1 MIDFRILP
9 VTPFQQNCTLLWCE
23 KTRKAVV
30 VDPGGEVNRIL
41 DAIGK
46 LGITVERILLTH
58 GHIDH
63 VGGAEA
69 LAKAFSPSVPI
80 EGPHREDA
88 FLLEGEYLPRQCSMF
103 GLPQVAGFTPSRWL
117 EDGDEIHFGSES
129 LQVLHAPGHTPG
141 HVVYFHAGARLA
153 LVGDVLFAGSIGR
166 TDFPRG
172 NHSTLIRS
180 IREHL
185 FPLGD
190 DVNFISGHGP
200 MSCFGD
206 ERASNPYV
214 ADGRF

>member
-23 KTRKAVV
+23 KTRKAAVI
-30 VDPGGEVNRIL
+30 DPGGDVDNICA
-41 DAIGK
+41 AIEK

-58 GHIDH
+58 GHVDH
-63 VGGAEA
+63 VGGALALAEA
-69 LAKAFSPSVPI
+69 LSPSVPI

-88 FLLEGEYLPRQCSMF
+88 FLIEGDYLPRQCTMYGF
-103 GLPQVAGFTPSRWL
+103 PQTAGFTPSRWF
-117 EDGDEIHFGSES
+117 EDGDEVPIGMET

-141 HVVYFHAGARLA
+141 HVVYFHAEARLA

-172 NHSTLIRS
+172 EHSVLIRS

-190 DVNFISGHGP
+190 DVNFIPGHGP
-200 MSCFGD
+200 MSRFGD
-206 ERASNPYV
+206 ERMYNPYV
-214 ADGRF
+214 SDDTV

>member
-23 KTRKAVV
+23 ATRKAVV
-30 VDPGGEVNRIL
+30 IDPGGEIERIL
-41 DAIGK
+41 AAIDQ
-46 LGITVERILLTH
+46 LGIEVERILLTH

-63 VGGAEA
+63 VGGAAPLAEA
-69 LAKAFSPSVPI
+69 LSIPI

-88 FLLEGEYLPRQCSMF
+88 FLIEGDYLPRQCARF
-103 GLPQVAGFTPSRWL
+103 GLPAVAGFTPSRWL
-117 EDGDEIHFGSES
+117 EDGDSVRVGDEH
-129 LQVLHAPGHTPG
+129 LQVIHAPGHTPG

-153 LVGDVLFAGSIGR
+153 QVGDVLFAGSIGR

-172 NHSTLIRS
+172 EHPALIRS
-180 IREHL
+180 IREKL

-190 DVNFISGHGP
+190 DVQFISGHGP
-200 MSCFGD
+200 MSDFGQ

-214 ADGRF
+214 GDDRI